1 MDTTN
6 PANREIT
13 RKFCGISAAFKNGM
27 SILIIATGF
36 TVTGLIIGLFA
47 TATAPVGYED
57 ESGFHFGS
65 ESGQSAPS
73 HEQAPVHPLHGAAE
87 FSPKPA

>member
-1 MDTTN
+1 
-6 PANREIT
+6 
-13 RKFCGISAAFKNGM
+13 M

-57 ESGFHFGS
+57 ESGFHFGN
-65 ESGQSAPS
+65 EAGQTLLPR
-73 HEQAPVHPLHGAAE
+73 EQASARPLGTAS
-87 FSPKPA
+87 FTPRPA